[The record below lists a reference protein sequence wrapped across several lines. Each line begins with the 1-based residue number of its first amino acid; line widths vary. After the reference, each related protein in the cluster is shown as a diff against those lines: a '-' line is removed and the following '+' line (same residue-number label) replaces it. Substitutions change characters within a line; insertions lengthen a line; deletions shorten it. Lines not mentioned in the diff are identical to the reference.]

1 MKGMVSVWKPLYT
14 MLALSFTVQQPASK
28 PSSGVDAMVETY
40 VSFSTAHLLRMNIE
54 PIDAHEDPELD
65 VEAQFSRQAVRG
77 AQAAI
82 VKKKQLQCVS
92 GWLWC
97 KSDTRSPLCLVPSM
111 YTLI

>member
-1 MKGMVSVWKPLYT
+1 
-14 MLALSFTVQQPASK
+14 
-28 PSSGVDAMVETY
+28 
-40 VSFSTAHLLRMNIE
+40 MNIE

-82 VKKKQLQCVS
+82 VKKKKLQCVS

-97 KSDTRSPLCLVPSM
+97 IGVIQVLVYLVIPVAMILTGEYAATCSF
-111 YTLI
+111 L